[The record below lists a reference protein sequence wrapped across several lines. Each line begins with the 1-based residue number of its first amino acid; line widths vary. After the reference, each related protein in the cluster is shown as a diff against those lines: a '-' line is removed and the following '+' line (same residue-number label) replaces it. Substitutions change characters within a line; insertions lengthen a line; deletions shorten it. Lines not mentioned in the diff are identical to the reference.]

1 MYTKLG
7 RRMSAFSFMLV
18 ALFFIAGTADVR
30 AQSESEA
37 ERLSQ
42 CSRDL
47 CDMLRMPLGDGSP
60 LRCEVGVALQKEQ
73 IDKAMRQRS
82 LMWPL
87 GDARCTVKLDVERAI
102 IARTMTQDRYTLKL
116 PKQPATCEVEYKGA
130 KYPVTLALA
139 PEIEFRGGRATSVR
153 LGVQDIQANL
163 LLKAAIW
170 SAAKL
175 EDRVGVFQSAFVSGV
190 NGYIGNMCK
199 AKPATRRQAGL

>member
-1 MYTKLG
+1 MYTRLG
-7 RRMSAFSFMLV
+7 GRVSAISFMLP
-18 ALFFIAGTADVR
+18 ALLFFAGPATVS
-30 AQSESEA
+30 AQQQSEA

-47 CDMLRMPLGDGSP
+47 CDMLRMPLSDGSP
-60 LRCEVGVALQKEQ
+60 LRCEVGLTLQKEQ

-102 IARTMTQDRYTLKL
+102 IARAMTQDPYTLKL
-116 PKQPATCEVEYKGA
+116 PKQPGNCEVEYKGA
-130 KYPVTLALA
+130 KYPVTLAWA
-139 PEIEFRGGRATSVR
+139 PEIEFSGGRATSVR
-153 LGVQDIQANL
+153 LGIQDIQANL

-190 NGYIGNMCK
+190 NTYIGSMCK
-199 AKPATRRQAGL
+199 AKPAPRRQARF